1 MFNKWSGWVIKGVVV
16 LLFTL
21 GLFRYFSNS
30 EPYATGDGIE
40 YVLTTEAW
48 YNNGTPTI
56 KLADF
61 NSFKA
66 DFEAHRLNQRQ

>member
-1 MFNKWSGWVIKGVVV
+1 MFNKWPGWVIKGVVV

-40 YVLTTEAW
+40 YILTTEAW
-48 YNNGTPTI
+48 YNHGTPTI

-66 DFEAHRLNQRQ
+66 DFVAHHLNQRQ

>member
-1 MFNKWSGWVIKGVVV
+1 MFNKWPGWVIKGVVV

-30 EPYATGDGIE
+30 EPYAIGDGIE

-48 YNNGTPTI
+48 YNHGTPTI
-56 KLADF
+56 KLPDF